1 MSIMELGA
9 LGEFVG
15 SILVLVTLVY
25 LAVQIRQGIAHARF
39 TTTHAIIGTGH
50 SMWVAVA
57 RSPELAAV
65 MTKLENGEPLV
76 GPEPAQV
83 YAFATHLMI
92 FYVNAQS
99 ALHEGLIPADQLAGW
114 QADLR
119 RILTKYPSMRAELL
133 GMVGQ
138 LPNVRDYP
146 IWEPLRDEVG

>member
-1 MSIMELGA
+1 MTIMELGA
-9 LGEFVG
+9 LGEFLG
-15 SILVLVTLVY
+15 SFLVLVTLVY

-76 GPEPAQV
+76 GPEPAQA

-92 FYVNAQS
+92 FYINAQS
-99 ALHEGLIPADQLAGW
+99 ALQEGLIPHRYLPTY

-119 RILTKYPSMRAELL
+119 RILTKYPKLRTVLSEMVVQIPLL
-133 GMVGQ
+133 
-138 LPNVRDYP
+138 NDP
-146 IWEPLRDEVG
+146 IWEPLRDEVA

>member
-76 GPEPAQV
+76 EPEPAQA
-83 YAFATHLMI
+83 YAFVNNLMI
-92 FYVNAQS
+92 FYVNAQH
-99 ALHEGLIPADQLAGW
+99 AIHEGLILPE

-119 RILTKYPSMRAELL
+119 RVLTKYPSMRAGLSE
-133 GMVGQ
+133 MVEQ
-138 LPNVRDYP
+138 LPNIRDYP
-146 IWEPLRDEVG
+146 IWEPLRDEVA